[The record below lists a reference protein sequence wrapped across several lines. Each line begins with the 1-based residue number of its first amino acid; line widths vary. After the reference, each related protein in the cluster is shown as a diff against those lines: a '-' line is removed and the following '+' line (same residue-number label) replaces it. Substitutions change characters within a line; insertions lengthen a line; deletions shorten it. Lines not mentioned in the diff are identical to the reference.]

1 MTNVKITV
9 KANGPY
15 VVKGDIELFD
25 TAGNPFPK
33 SENGYALC
41 RCGLSE
47 TKPFCDG
54 THGKVGFQAATQAP
68 LPGSA
73 PLA

>member
-15 VVKGDIELFD
+15 VVKGDIGLFD
-25 TAGNPFPK
+25 TVGNPFPK
-33 SENGYALC
+33 PEGGYALC
-41 RCGLSE
+41 RCGQSGN
-47 TKPFCDG
+47 KPFCDG

-68 LPGSA
+68 MPPGA
-73 PLA
+73 PMA

>member
-1 MTNVKITV
+1 MTNVMITV

-15 VVKGDIELFD
+15 IVKGDIELFD

-41 RCGLSE
+41 RCDQSGN
-47 TKPFCDG
+47 KPFCDG
-54 THGKVGFQAATQAP
+54 THGKVGYQADTQAP
-68 LPGSA
+68 VTGSS
-73 PLA
+73 

>member
-9 KANGPY
+9 KAHGPY
-15 VVKGDIELFD
+15 IVKGDIQLFD

-41 RCGLSE
+41 RCGQSGN
-47 TKPFCDG
+47 KPFCDG

-68 LPGSA
+68 APGSA
-73 PLA
+73 PMA

>member
-9 KANGPY
+9 RANGPY
-15 VVKGDIELFD
+15 IVKGDIELFD
-25 TAGNPFPK
+25 TTGNPFPK

-41 RCGLSE
+41 RCGQSAN
-47 TKPFCDG
+47 KPFCDG
-54 THGKVGFQAATQAP
+54 AHGKIGFQADTPAP

-73 PLA
+73 PLT